1 MDKNLILS
9 KRKRQQEELI
19 AVHDTVANIRDINRK
34 TADKMARIARKQR
47 KEILTNVQE
56 HNIAKILTP
65 GEAYG
70 FWGLCSVLP
79 LALVACL
86 SALTSVAIGGTL
98 GAACFCAMSLIG
110 GAYVSHLC
118 WDLTEALAMHF
129 YEHHVAPKRI
139 ERLDTDIAIL
149 EKSICAA

>member
-1 MDKNLILS
+1 MDKKLILS

-19 AVHDTVANIRDINRK
+19 AVHDTAANISDIDRK

-56 HNIAKILTP
+56 HDITKILTP
-65 GEAYG
+65 GETFG

-86 SALTSVAIGGTL
+86 SAFISVAIGGTL
-98 GAACFCAMSLIG
+98 GAICFCAISLSG
-110 GAYVSHLC
+110 GACVSHLC
-118 WDLTEALAMHF
+118 WNLTETLAMHF
-129 YEHHVAPKRI
+129 YEHYVAPNRI
-139 ERLDTDIAIL
+139 KNLDTDIKIL
-149 EKSICAA
+149 EKSICVA